1 MLSLEN
7 SIASIRSVGP
17 SLQLSLQKKEIE
29 TVGDLARY
37 YPLRYLDIH
46 ERVPVSAL
54 RVDMLT
60 TIVVTVYSGYSRRA
74 KSGKTSIQQ
83 FTAEDETGKIQI
95 TFFNQ
100 PFLVKQF
107 KKNDR
112 YLFYGTVSHFG
123 RSLTFNPREYLRI
136 EEEGDT
142 TAGVLSLYSAIPHHS
157 QRFIRKL
164 IHNLLPEIDPEELTE
179 PLPTSLV
186 NKRSLLNPSQTIHA
200 LHEPEHI
207 EQAKQARKRLVY
219 DELLSYVLPYQKLA
233 VEYQKKQAIKLE
245 TDIIDMLEGML
256 PFTLTKD
263 QKTSLTELK
272 DDLQKQSPMKRMLIG
287 EVGSGKTIIAAS
299 ALFAAA
305 ANNRQAI
312 LLSPTE
318 VLAQQHAHTIRTLF
332 SSLGYS
338 VMLMT
343 GSNKEMV
350 LGKPSKQPSII
361 IATHA
366 ILYSDINIENCACV
380 VVDEQHKFGVQ
391 QRDSLMERAGGLNT
405 TPHLLMLS
413 ATPIPRSLALSIY
426 GGVSLSWLTTMPAN
440 RKPVITRV
448 ITPEKRVDLYA
459 WLEKQLASGKQA
471 FVVCPAIEEDE
482 ENSDAS
488 SVEQV
493 VVRLQKR
500 FPDTS
505 IDLLYSNLQDKNSI
519 LSKFRDKKTQILVCT
534 TVIEVGIDIPDATIM
549 IIEEA
554 DMFGLAQLHQLRG
567 RVGRN
572 EKQGYCIALYSPKES
587 SDADKRLGYFQNE
600 LNGFVIAEYDLKLR
614 GPGSIVG
621 YSQSGFPFRYARD
634 HLSLAAFKEIHA
646 DIQELLA
653 IDPHFTYNS
662 ILLPP
667 SKQSEVTHL
676 H

>member
-7 SIASIRSVGP
+7 SIVSIRSVGP
-17 SLQLSLQKKEIE
+17 SLQLSLNKKEIE
-29 TVGDLARY
+29 TVGDLTRY

-46 ERVPVSAL
+46 EHVPISAL
-54 RVDMLT
+54 RAGMLA

-74 KSGKTSIQQ
+74 KSGRTSIQQ

-100 PFLVKQF
+100 PFLIKQF
-107 KKNDR
+107 KKNER
-112 YLFYGTVSHFG
+112 YLFYGTASFFG
-123 RSLTFNPREYLRI
+123 RSLTFNPREYLHI
-136 EEEGDT
+136 EDGSE
-142 TAGVLSLYSAIPHHS
+142 TATGVLPLYSAIPHHS

-164 IHNLLPEIDPEELTE
+164 IHNLLPEIDAEELAE
-179 PLPTSLV
+179 PLPEALV
-186 NKRSLLNPSQTIHA
+186 NKRSLLNPLQTIHA
-200 LHEPEHI
+200 LHEPESI
-207 EQAKQARKRLVY
+207 EQTQQGRRRLVY

-233 VEYQKKQAIKLE
+233 VEYQKKKAIQLK
-245 TDIIDMLEGML
+245 TQVIDTIQTLL

-263 QKTSLTELK
+263 QRQSLIELK
-272 DDLQKQSPMKRMLIG
+272 NDLQKKSPMKRMLIG

-305 ANNRQAI
+305 SSNRQAI
-312 LLSPTE
+312 LLAPTE
-318 VLAQQHAHTIRTLF
+318 VLAQQHALTIKKLF
-332 SSLGYS
+332 SSLNKS

-343 GSNKEMV
+343 GSSKEMV
-350 LGKPSKQPSII
+350 LGAQSKKPSII

-366 ILYSDINIENCACV
+366 ILYSDIDIENCACV

-391 QRDSLMERAGGLNT
+391 QRDSLMERAGGANI

-413 ATPIPRSLALSIY
+413 ATPIPRSLALSMY

-448 ITPEKRVDLYA
+448 ITPEKRADLYT
-459 WLEKQLASGKQA
+459 WLEKQLAAGKQA

-493 VVRLQKR
+493 VARLQKR
-500 FPDTS
+500 FPDTP

-572 EKQGYCIALYSPKES
+572 EKQGYCIALYAPKES
-587 SDADKRLGYFQNE
+587 SDADKRLSYFQNE
-600 LNGFVIAEYDLKLR
+600 LNGFTIAEYDLKLR

-621 YSQSGFPFRYARD
+621 YSQSGFPFRYAKD
-634 HLSLAAFKEIHA
+634 HLSLSTFKEIHS

-662 ILLPP
+662 VTLPQL
-667 SKQSEVTHL
+667 KQSEVTHL